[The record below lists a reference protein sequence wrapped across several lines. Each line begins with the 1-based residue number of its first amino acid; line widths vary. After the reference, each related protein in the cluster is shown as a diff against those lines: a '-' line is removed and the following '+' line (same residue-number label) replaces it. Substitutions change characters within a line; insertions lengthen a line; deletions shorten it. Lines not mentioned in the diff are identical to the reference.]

1 MAGNNTK
8 ILKLANRYL
17 VLQCISNYEPI
28 TIEDIVKKTN
38 LSRPTVINSVK
49 ELTEKEI
56 VTKDGYAESTGGR
69 TAALLSTNADAYY
82 AVGAD
87 FEFPKV
93 RLAIAN
99 LKGTILHSHHLK
111 YPQDITAEELLA
123 DLPDRIYDFIHSS
136 NVDTKKIEGLGMG
149 ISGIIDTNSGHSKFI
164 ERING
169 WKDIDIKSILEQ
181 KLKMPVYIRNDVHLM
196 GLVEKRFYNPNDN
209 NAFIYIGLRSG
220 IGSAIFLKNTIYE
233 GKNGN
238 AGFTGHITLD
248 VNGPRCFC
256 GQRGCLDVF
265 AGELSLIE
273 RYKAARRS
281 NGLSELSDEDINLA
295 HLIRWATGGDELAS
309 AILKEAGFYLGVAI
323 ANLVKTLEIPT
334 VIIGG
339 GASIE
344 SSEFFRSVKQAASDH
359 LKFQFEDIVISCGQ
373 LEERDY
379 ALGGCFLLFDHLFNK
394 PKLKLQI

>member
-8 ILKLANRYL
+8 ILKQANKYL
-17 VLQCISNYEPI
+17 VLQCISTYEPV

-49 ELTEKEI
+49 ELTESETVIKN
-56 VTKDGYAESTGGR
+56 GYAESTGGR

-82 AVGAD
+82 AIGAD

-99 LKGTILHSHHLK
+99 LKGTILASHHIQYSL
-111 YPQDITAEELLA
+111 DTTAEEILN
-123 DLPDRIYDFIHSS
+123 DLPDRIYDFMHSS
-136 NVDTKKIEGLGMG
+136 NVPVEKIEGLGMG
-149 ISGIIDTNSGHSKFI
+149 ISGILDANNGYSKFI

-169 WKDIDIKSILEQ
+169 WKDIDIQSILER

-196 GLVEKRFYNPNDN
+196 GLVEKRFYIPNDT
-209 NAFIYIGLRSG
+209 NAFIYVGLRSG
-220 IGSAIFLKNTIYE
+220 VGSAIFLGNSIYE

-273 RYKAARRS
+273 RYTAAK
-281 NGLSELSDEDINLA
+281 GSDVHVGSGEEINLDYLVRKA
-295 HLIRWATGGDELAS
+295 EAGDEIAAS
-309 AILKEAGFYLGVAI
+309 ILKDAGFYLGVAI
-323 ANLVKTLEIPT
+323 ANLVKTLEIPN
-334 VIIGG
+334 VVVGG
-339 GASIE
+339 CPSIATSPFF
-344 SSEFFRSVKQAASDH
+344 SSVQQTADAH
-359 LKFQFEDIVISCGQ
+359 LKLQFEDVLIGCGR
-373 LEERDY
+373 LAEHDY
-379 ALGGCFLLFDHLFNK
+379 ALGGCFLVFDHLFDK